1 MYWLIF
7 FFSRVNFPVLQLYR
21 EHYLKTQY
29 IIMSF
34 SDHLLIKKNL
44 QYQVLPSVKV
54 VIVLQYINILKQHV
68 VHLKL
73 HNVLYMSTISQ
84 KNLKIKTVYVE
95 KNTYSTRENSFV
107 KRILQDYI
115 IFVKFHIK
123 LKKIRESFLTQV
135 KLIISIIIFVMK
147 RNFSEK

>member
-1 MYWLIF
+1 M
-7 FFSRVNFPVLQLYR
+7 
-21 EHYLKTQY
+21 
-29 IIMSF
+29 
-34 SDHLLIKKNL
+34 
-44 QYQVLPSVKV
+44 
-54 VIVLQYINILKQHV
+54 
-68 VHLKL
+68 HLKL

-123 LKKIRESFLTQV
+123 LKKIRESFLTQI